1 MKHFFLLNLLRIPQ
15 ALFALDFPS
24 TPPLEPKN
32 AAKTFHVLDG
42 FEMQL
47 IAAEPLVTDPVAI
60 TYDAD
65 GRAYVC
71 EMNDYPYTDKAAHK
85 PAQENPTDQSIG
97 RVRLL
102 TDTDGDG
109 VFDKATVFADGLS
122 WPTGTACWKGGIF
135 VTATPDVWYLKDTND
150 DGVADVRQKVFTGF
164 KKLNVQAVMNN
175 PIWGLDHRIYIAGG
189 SNGGEIQRVPGSE
202 SVMPIPKDFKPLSIK
217 RNDFSFDPS
226 TGDVRLESGGARF
239 GQTFDDW
246 GNRFLCNIRN
256 PCQHVVLPYR
266 YLARN
271 PYLVV
276 PSALNDCAEAGDQL
290 PVYRTSPAEPWRE
303 FRAKRWSAEGSTLPK
318 SELVGAGVV
327 TSSAGITV
335 YRGDAYPKEY
345 RDFAFVADVAGNLFY
360 RMKLVPDG
368 VTFEAVQ
375 VDGKANFCTSDDL
388 WFRPVNFVNAPDGCL
403 HVCDMYREVIEHPWS
418 IPDDI
423 HTAVDLLRGRDRGRI
438 WRLAPKSGPL
448 SPLSGASQTK
458 QPPKTAPHAQ
468 SPNNPLNQQGKN
480 NPARTA
486 QRTVRTTLLSHAST
500 TDLVALL
507 DHPNAWHRETAQRL
521 LFERQDKTAVEPLRK
536 LVKSGKTAQG
546 RIAALWTL
554 SKQFQTVETT
564 NLPHEAE
571 KLIAVN
577 IAESDDLLQALV
589 EALSDQNPNLRRS
602 AIYCGSNTIDRLR
615 GKMKALGALHMP
627 FQLSPEE
634 DQLRRLL
641 QSTLHQ
647 DAAATVRFARILE
660 AHDWSEEVAEADVK
674 DPWTQ
679 HAILLTNDR
688 TCNYALSWVCWANSI
703 PDSPGMTKFVEN
715 AAKSCGRANQSDE
728 VYELLAKFK
737 DLLSSKPL
745 IASAGL
751 IGLHSGAVQAGRS
764 LDGDL
769 DELSRVFKK
778 SLTVPRLTEFK
789 AWFARLFD
797 KSDEVPRIAELKQWL
812 LQAPVEASD
821 RALEKKAPLAH
832 RVMAIRLMTIAR
844 WEDARMALS
853 SLLAPSQPQ
862 ELQLAALEALGS
874 YHEPAVA
881 DMLIDAWP
889 KMTPALRDKATTILL
904 SRTDRIA
911 KLLDA
916 IEAKKITPAQ
926 LSVAAKATLGRQKTP
941 ALAERIAK
949 LIGDGS
955 SSNRK
960 EVIEKYLVAMG
971 IKERGTPSPSS
982 GGQRPPLLGDAARG
996 AKIYETACMV
1006 CHKFADKGN
1015 DVGPHLGTIKAW
1027 TAEQLVTNIL
1037 DPNREVSPN
1046 FALYIVETND
1056 GRTLSGLIASE
1067 TAGNL
1072 TLKRADGDTDTVL
1085 RSEIKSLT
1093 SPGISLMP
1101 EGLEAAITPQQMAD
1115 LIAYLKAP

>member
-1 MKHFFLLNLLRIPQ
+1 MNLVKGHGHAERVSSNPRLRNQEIPTVEG
-15 ALFALDFPS
+15 AEYAGSSPRMVCIMRFVLPCILCIPWAVSALDFPT
-24 TPPLEPKN
+24 TPAVEPKD

-71 EMNDYPYTDKAAHK
+71 EMNDYPYTDKEKHK
-85 PAQENPTDQSIG
+85 HAQENPTDQSIG
-97 RVRLL
+97 KVRLL

-109 VFDKATVFADGLS
+109 VFDKSTVFADGLS
-122 WPTGTACWKGGIF
+122 WPTGAACWKGGIF

-202 SVMPIPKDFKPLSIK
+202 SVMPIPSDFKPLPIK
-217 RNDFSFDPS
+217 RNDFSFAPS

-290 PVYRTSPAEPWRE
+290 PVWRTSPAEPWRE
-303 FRAKRWSAEGSTLPK
+303 FRAKRWVQEGSHLPK

-327 TSSAGITV
+327 TSSSGITV

-368 VTFEAVQ
+368 VTFKAVQ
-375 VDGKANFCTSDDL
+375 VDGNKNFCTSDDL

-423 HTAVDLLRGRDRGRI
+423 HAAVDLLRGRDKGRI
-438 WRLAPKSGPL
+438 WRLAPKGGPL
-448 SPLSGASQTK
+448 SPLSGAPQSNQSSPPSQ
-458 QPPKTAPHAQ
+458 
-468 SPNNPLNQQGKN
+468 
-480 NPARTA
+480 TA
-486 QRTVRTTLLSHAST
+486 QRTVRTTLLSHASST
-500 TDLVALL
+500 ELVTLL

-521 LFERQDKTAVEPLRK
+521 LFESQDKSAVEPLRE

-546 RIAALWTL
+546 RAAAMWSLHRNSEQTNDDDLQNAMEDDSEQVVENAVQVIEELLPPPTPTLLADPGDKMLHLGSLLHNVGHGSKRISFRTILAVGGHRDLSSTPLLSELAEKSCDDSWIRTAALLGARMSAYWFGVMSNQLHSKTYPAGLDLLLSGVVSSYAQDPDDTLRFHALLAATACEPDNEVAAEELLAAWIQGSAKIGDTVQKLLGRSKSIAALDGNKISQEMVDTIN
-554 SKQFQTVETT
+554 K
-564 NLPHEAE
+564 
-571 KLIAVN
+571 KLKSI
-577 IAESDDLLQALV
+577 IE
-589 EALSDQNPNLRRS
+589 R
-602 AIYCGSNTIDRLR
+602 
-615 GKMKALGALHMP
+615 
-627 FQLSPEE
+627 
-634 DQLRRLL
+634 
-641 QSTLHQ
+641 QS
-647 DAAATVRFARILE
+647 
-660 AHDWSEEVAEADVK
+660 
-674 DPWTQ
+674 
-679 HAILLTNDR
+679 
-688 TCNYALSWVCWANSI
+688 
-703 PDSPGMTKFVEN
+703 
-715 AAKSCGRANQSDE
+715 
-728 VYELLAKFK
+728 
-737 DLLSSKPL
+737 
-745 IASAGL
+745 
-751 IGLHSGAVQAGRS
+751 
-764 LDGDL
+764 
-769 DELSRVFKK
+769 
-778 SLTVPRLTEFK
+778 
-789 AWFARLFD
+789 ARL
-797 KSDEVPRIAELKQWL
+797 VKQETPISQKL
-812 LQAPVEASD
+812 VAIRVITGEPFPSSAKYL
-821 RALEKKAPLAH
+821 APL
-832 RVMAIRLMTIAR
+832 LN
-844 WEDARMALS
+844 
-853 SLLAPSQPQ
+853 PSQID

-874 YHEPAVA
+874 YREPAVA

-916 IEAKKITPAQ
+916 IEAKKITSAQ
-926 LSVAAKATLGRQKTP
+926 LSVAAKATLGRQKAP

-960 EVIEKYLVAMG
+960 EVIEKYQVAMG
-971 IKERGTPSPSS
+971 IKERRLPAVGDGKMPS
-982 GGQRPPLLGDAARG
+982 LLAGNTTRG

-1067 TAGNL
+1067 AAGNL
-1072 TLKRADGDTDTVL
+1072 TLKRADGGTDTVL

-1115 LIAYLKAP
+1115 LIVYLKAP

>member
-1 MKHFFLLNLLRIPQ
+1 MPGYPLTITPLVLWL
-15 ALFALDFPS
+15 ACSWAVYALDFPS
-24 TPPLEPKN
+24 TPSVEPKD

-85 PAQENPTDQSIG
+85 PSQENPTDAHIG
-97 RVRLL
+97 KVRLL

-109 VFDKATVFADGLS
+109 TFDKATIFADGLS
-122 WPTGTACWKGGIF
+122 WPTGAACWKGGIF

-150 DGVADVRQKVFTGF
+150 DGVADVRQRVFTGF

-175 PIWGLDHRIYIAGG
+175 PIWGLHHRIYIAGG

-202 SVMPIPKDFKPLSIK
+202 SVMPIPKDFKPLPIK

-239 GQTFDDW
+239 GNTFDDW

-290 PVYRTSPAEPWRE
+290 PVYRTSPPEPWRE
-303 FRAKRWSAEGSTLPK
+303 FRAKRWVQEGSHLPK

-327 TSSAGITV
+327 TSSSGITV

-368 VTFEAVQ
+368 VTFKAVQ
-375 VDGKANFCTSDDL
+375 VDGNKNFCTSDDL

-423 HTAVDLLRGRDRGRI
+423 HTAVDLLRGRDKGRLF
-438 WRLAPKSGPL
+438 RLAPKSF
-448 SPLSGASQTK
+448 
-458 QPPKTAPHAQ
+458 KT
-468 SPNNPLNQQGKN
+468 
-480 NPARTA
+480 
-486 QRTVRTTLLSHAST
+486 RTTPKLSTAT
-500 TDLVALL
+500 TTELVALL

-521 LFERQDKTAVEPLRK
+521 LFERQDKAAVEPLRK
-536 LVKSGKTAQG
+536 LVNEGKTPQG
-546 RIAALWTL
+546 RTTALWSMVSASSTGNGNLSQATFDTL
-554 SKQFQTVETT
+554 RDTLDSDDGKLVAQAAIIAGEVRSLVSPTQSSVLLLQQGKLFEKQT
-564 NLPHEAE
+564 NLGA
-571 KLIAVN
+571 
-577 IAESDDLLQALV
+577 
-589 EALSDQNPNLRRS
+589 
-602 AIYCGSNTIDRLR
+602 
-615 GKMKALGALHMP
+615 GAL
-627 FQLSPEE
+627 
-634 DQLRRLL
+634 
-641 QSTLHQ
+641 
-647 DAAATVRFARILE
+647 AAVFSLGE
-660 AHDWSEEVAEADVK
+660 AS
-674 DPWTQ
+674 
-679 HAILLTNDR
+679 
-688 TCNYALSWVCWANSI
+688 
-703 PDSPGMTKFVEN
+703 DS
-715 AAKSCGRANQSDE
+715 Q
-728 VYELLAKFK
+728 
-737 DLLSSKPL
+737 
-745 IASAGL
+745 
-751 IGLHSGAVQAGRS
+751 
-764 LDGDL
+764 
-769 DELSRVFKK
+769 
-778 SLTVPRLTEFK
+778 
-789 AWFARLFD
+789 
-797 KSDEVPRIAELKQWL
+797 IAELAPGLLRIGSRDSWL
-812 LQAPVEASD
+812 APVAINVCLRAGVTRLAATAFSPRNEDTRTTALLFPQIVEAAVQSPDSKTTAETIELPMVLEGVERDMSD
-821 RALEKKAPLAH
+821 YPVFPAGFPEFAARSISKGAMKKGHKLADLPLSQACITWWKKRIDTMLEQVARNHESLDENTIALAALAPLDHFAPLLLH
-832 RVMAIRLMTIAR
+832 A
-844 WEDARMALS
+844 
-853 SLLAPSQPQ
+853 LAPSTPS
-862 ELQLAALEALGS
+862 EVQLAALEALGS
-874 YHEPAVA
+874 YREPVVA
-881 DMLIDAWP
+881 DMIIDSWP
-889 KMTPALRDKATTILL
+889 KMTPVLRDKATTILL

-971 IKERGTPSPSS
+971 IKERGTPSPGV
-982 GGQRPPLLGDAARG
+982 GGRSPPFLGDVTRG
-996 AKIYETACMV
+996 SKVYETACMV

-1046 FALYIVETND
+1046 FSLYLVETND

-1072 TLKRADGDTDTVL
+1072 TLKRADGGTDTVL

>member
-1 MKHFFLLNLLRIPQ
+1 MRTIHLFSLLVPSVILAAGPLK
-15 ALFALDFPS
+15 FPA
-24 TPPLEPKN
+24 TPFVEAKD
-32 AAKTFHVLDG
+32 AAKTFHAIDG

-47 IAAEPLVTDPVAI
+47 IAAEPLVTDPVAM
-60 TYDAD
+60 TYDED

-71 EMNDYPYTDKAAHK
+71 EMNDYPYTDKEKHK
-85 PAQENPTDQSIG
+85 HAQENPTDAAIG
-97 RVRLL
+97 KVRLL

-109 VFDKATVFADGLS
+109 VFDKATIFAEGLS
-122 WPTGTACWKGGIF
+122 WPTGAACWKGGVF
-135 VTATPDVWYLKDTND
+135 VTATPDVWYLKDTNG

-175 PIWGLDHRIYIAGG
+175 PIWGLDHRIYVAGG
-189 SNGGEIQRVPGSE
+189 SNGGELQRVPGSE
-202 SVMPIPKDFKPLSIK
+202 SVLPLPKDFKSLLIK

-239 GQTFDDW
+239 GNTFDDW

-266 YLARN
+266 YLTRN

-303 FRAKRWSAEGSTLPK
+303 FRAKRWVQEGSTLPK

-368 VTFEAVQ
+368 VTFKAVQ
-375 VDGKANFCTSDDL
+375 VDGQKNFCTSHDL

-423 HTAVDLLRGRDRGRI
+423 HAAVDLLRGRDKGRLF
-438 WRLAPKSGPL
+438 RLAPASFKSRETPKL
-448 SPLSGASQTK
+448 SVTP
-458 QPPKTAPHAQ
+458 
-468 SPNNPLNQQGKN
+468 
-480 NPARTA
+480 
-486 QRTVRTTLLSHAST
+486 TTE
-500 TDLVALL
+500 LVALL

-521 LFERQDKTAVEPLRK
+521 LFERQDKTAQEPLRTMA
-536 LVKSGKTAQG
+536 SRGTTAQG
-546 RIAALWTL
+546 RIHALWSLESSGAIGPPSSVDFRAAGRLSETSPPKNKKIWLADAGLSQTGYAFLLEAAQDRDAQVRRQAVRMRPEALLAPRETAELYSLRTDADKLLRDPDLAVKIETLLAHSLVFSPAALPRFGEL
-554 SKQFQTVETT
+554 CIEHDQQPQVLQAALLACAESSFPMFQTV
-564 NLPHEAE
+564 LKSPRLDQSEA
-571 KLIAVN
+571 
-577 IAESDDLLQALV
+577 LQTF
-589 EALSDQNPNLRRS
+589 LSDQAAMIGRAFKKGDPDAPYHVMHHLV
-602 AIYCGSNTIDRLR
+602 LR
-615 GKMKALGALHMP
+615 GAPDAFSRRIVHSLASALRGSTSSLDEAAVKAMTDSDSRSWLEKLKSDV
-627 FQLSPEE
+627 LKDLK
-634 DQLRRLL
+634 DQNR
-641 QSTLHQ
+641 S
-647 DAAATVRFARILE
+647 VEAR
-660 AHDWSEEVAEADVK
+660 VV
-674 DPWTQ
+674 
-679 HAILLTNDR
+679 
-688 TCNYALSWVCWANSI
+688 ALSLM
-703 PDSPGMTKFVEN
+703 PDLAQ
-715 AAKSCGRANQSDE
+715 AADAMPK
-728 VYELLAKFK
+728 
-737 DLLSSKPL
+737 
-745 IASAGL
+745 
-751 IGLHSGAVQAGRS
+751 
-764 LDGDL
+764 
-769 DELSRVFKK
+769 
-778 SLTVPRLTEFK
+778 LTGF
-789 AWFARLFD
+789 
-797 KSDEVPRIAELKQWL
+797 
-812 LQAPVEASD
+812 
-821 RALEKKAPLAH
+821 
-832 RVMAIRLMTIAR
+832 
-844 WEDARMALS
+844 
-853 SLLAPSQPQ
+853 LAPTQPA

-874 YHEPAVA
+874 YREPAVA
-881 DMLIDAWP
+881 DILVEAWP
-889 KMTPALRDKATTILL
+889 KLTPPLRDKAVTIML

-916 IEAKKITPAQ
+916 IEAKRITPAQ

-949 LIGDGS
+949 LIGDGG

-960 EVIEKYLVAMG
+960 AVIAKYESVMSLA
-971 IKERGTPSPSS
+971 
-982 GGQRPPLLGDAARG
+982 GDAARG
-996 AKIYETACMV
+996 AKVYEAACMV
-1006 CHKFADKGN
+1006 CHKSGDKGN

-1027 TAEQLVTNIL
+1027 PVEQILTNVL

-1046 FALYIVETND
+1046 FSLYIVETND
-1056 GRTLSGLIASE
+1056 GRTLAGLIASE

-1072 TLKRADGDTDTVL
+1072 TLKRADGGTDTVL

-1115 LIAYLKAP
+1115 LIQFLRQ

>member
-1 MKHFFLLNLLRIPQ
+1 MSVIMRRLLSCLLCLPWLSLI
-15 ALFALDFPS
+15 ALDFPS
-24 TPPLEPKN
+24 TPPVGPKD
-32 AAKTFHVLDG
+32 AAQTFHVLDG

-71 EMNDYPYTDKAAHK
+71 EMNDYPYTDKEHHK
-85 PAQENPTDQSIG
+85 ASQENPTDQPIG
-97 RVRLL
+97 KVRLL

-109 VFDKATVFADGLS
+109 TFDKATVFADGLS
-122 WPTGTACWKGGIF
+122 WPTGAACWKGGIF

-150 DGVADVRQKVFTGF
+150 DGVADVRQRVFTGF

-175 PIWGLDHRIYIAGG
+175 PIWGLDHRIYVAGG
-189 SNGGEIQRVPGSE
+189 SNGGKIQRVPGSE
-202 SVMPIPKDFKPLSIK
+202 SVMPLPKDFKPIPFK

-239 GQTFDDW
+239 GNTFDDW

-290 PVYRTSPAEPWRE
+290 PVYRTSPPEPWRE
-303 FRAKRWSAEGSTLPK
+303 FRAKRWVQEGSHLPK

-327 TSSAGITV
+327 TSSAGICV
-335 YRGDAYPKEY
+335 YRGDAYPPEY

-368 VTFEAVQ
+368 VTFKAVQ
-375 VDGKANFCTSDDL
+375 VDGKKNFCTSDDL

-423 HTAVDLLRGRDRGRI
+423 HAAVDLLRGRDKGRI
-438 WRLAPKSGPL
+438 WRLAPKNWQRAKGEERRVNL
-448 SPLSGASQTK
+448 SD
-458 QPPKTAPHAQ
+458 
-468 SPNNPLNQQGKN
+468 
-480 NPARTA
+480 
-486 QRTVRTTLLSHAST
+486 AST

-521 LFERQDKTAVEPLRK
+521 LFERQDKAAVEPLRE

-546 RIAALWTL
+546 KVTAMWSLIPASISEKGVLSQTTFDLLRDTLDSSDATLVAQAATIAGETSSSLSPTQMAVLHFQQAKLLKREVKMGTGMLPVVFALSEASESILPDAAPALIREAARDPWLEPMSVHSCLRVGVTKLATTAFNPRSPDTPTTSLLFPQIVEAAAQSSEPKIASEVIELPLTLERFNEESADYPFFPATFVEVAARSVAKGAMEKGRRLADYSPSSECLQWWNQHIEKAAALD
-554 SKQFQTVETT
+554 S
-564 NLPHEAE
+564 
-571 KLIAVN
+571 
-577 IAESDDLLQALV
+577 
-589 EALSDQNPNLRRS
+589 
-602 AIYCGSNTIDRLR
+602 
-615 GKMKALGALHMP
+615 
-627 FQLSPEE
+627 
-634 DQLRRLL
+634 RLL
-641 QSTLHQ
+641 
-647 DAAATVRFARILE
+647 
-660 AHDWSEEVAEADVK
+660 DV
-674 DPWTQ
+674 DD
-679 HAILLTNDR
+679 I
-688 TCNYALSWVCWANSI
+688 
-703 PDSPGMTKFVEN
+703 
-715 AAKSCGRANQSDE
+715 
-728 VYELLAKFK
+728 
-737 DLLSSKPL
+737 
-745 IASAGL
+745 
-751 IGLHSGAVQAGRS
+751 
-764 LDGDL
+764 
-769 DELSRVFKK
+769 
-778 SLTVPRLTEFK
+778 
-789 AWFARLFD
+789 
-797 KSDEVPRIAELKQWL
+797 
-812 LQAPVEASD
+812 
-821 RALEKKAPLAH
+821 
-832 RVMAIRLMTIAR
+832 
-844 WEDARMALS
+844 
-853 SLLAPSQPQ
+853 SLLALAPLDRFAPVLRHALAPSAASD
-862 ELQLAALEALGS
+862 LQLAALEALGS
-874 YHEPAVA
+874 YREPAVA
-881 DMLIDAWP
+881 DLLIDAWP

-941 ALAERIAK
+941 ALAKRIAK

-960 EVIEKYLVAMG
+960 EVIAKYASVLTM
-971 IKERGTPSPSS
+971 T
-982 GGQRPPLLGDAARG
+982 GDATRG
-996 AKIYETACMV
+996 AKVYELACMV

-1046 FALYIVETND
+1046 FALYLVETND
-1056 GRTLSGLIASE
+1056 GRTLSGLITSE

-1072 TLKRADGDTDTVL
+1072 TLKRADGGTDTVL

-1115 LIAYLKAP
+1115 LIAFLKGS

>member
-1 MKHFFLLNLLRIPQ
+1 MKKFFLPCLLCAPW
-15 ALFALDFPS
+15 AAFALDFPS
-24 TPPLEPKN
+24 TPPVEPQN

-42 FEMQL
+42 FEMHL

-85 PAQENPTDQSIG
+85 PSQENPTDAHIG
-97 RVRLL
+97 KVRLL

-109 VFDKATVFADGLS
+109 TFDKATVFAEGLS
-122 WPTGTACWKGGIF
+122 WPTGAACWKGGIF

-150 DGVADVRQKVFTGF
+150 DGVADVRQKIFTGF

-202 SVMPIPKDFKPLSIK
+202 SVMPLPKDFKPLPIK

-239 GQTFDDW
+239 GNTFDDW

-290 PVYRTSPAEPWRE
+290 PVYRTSPPEPWRE
-303 FRAKRWSAEGSTLPK
+303 FRAKRWVQEGSHLPK

-327 TSSAGITV
+327 TSSSGITV

-368 VTFEAVQ
+368 VTFKAVQ
-375 VDGKANFCTSDDL
+375 VDGNKNFCTSDDL

-423 HTAVDLLRGRDRGRI
+423 HAAVDLLRGRDRGRI
-438 WRLAPKSGPL
+438 WRLTPRGSVVPPSGGLDKAPAKAGTTKRITPKL
-448 SPLSGASQTK
+448 SQ
-458 QPPKTAPHAQ
+458 
-468 SPNNPLNQQGKN
+468 
-480 NPARTA
+480 
-486 QRTVRTTLLSHAST
+486 AST
-500 TDLVALL
+500 QDLVALL

-521 LFERQDKTAVEPLRK
+521 LFERQDKAAVEPLRE

-546 RIAALWTL
+546 RIGALWSLWSASSLDANTLILGLESADEHMRSHSLQVAFTKDGKYEDEVLAAFPEAQTERSAHVLLQLLLWPDEKLPWVSLTNPIPTQVITKHINDPWMRLAALSHPW
-554 SKQFQTVETT
+554 QWMYAGFVF
-564 NLPHEAE
+564 
-571 KLIAVN
+571 
-577 IAESDDLLQALV
+577 
-589 EALSDQNPNLRRS
+589 
-602 AIYCGSNTIDRLR
+602 DRLPDSEHLAAYMNETAR
-615 GKMKALGALHMP
+615 MTAMSFDEEYVLPLMEQIVGEWQKKPLTSRKALLGW
-627 FQLSPEE
+627 
-634 DQLRRLL
+634 
-641 QSTLHQ
+641 
-647 DAAATVRFARILE
+647 LE
-660 AHDWSEEVAEADVK
+660 AASKTGRLWHPTWLRKFAIRNPIQSLVLEELGNMSI
-674 DPWTQ
+674 PTQ
-679 HAILLTNDR
+679 HLEKAVLSVRLTA
-688 TCNYALSWVCWANSI
+688 AL
-703 PDSPGMTKFVEN
+703 
-715 AAKSCGRANQSDE
+715 
-728 VYELLAKFK
+728 
-737 DLLSSKPL
+737 
-745 IASAGL
+745 
-751 IGLHSGAVQAGRS
+751 
-764 LDGDL
+764 
-769 DELSRVFKK
+769 ELSQ
-778 SLTVPRLTEFK
+778 SST
-789 AWFARLFD
+789 A
-797 KSDEVPRIAELKQWL
+797 L
-812 LQAPVEASD
+812 LD
-821 RALEKKAPLAH
+821 MLR
-832 RVMAIRLMTIAR
+832 
-844 WEDARMALS
+844 S
-853 SLLAPSQPQ
+853 SNPPD
-862 ELQLAALEALGS
+862 LQLAALEALGS
-874 YHEPAVA
+874 YREPAVA

-916 IEAKKITPAQ
+916 IEAKKITLAQ
-926 LSVAAKATLGRQKTP
+926 LSVAAKATLGRQKAP

-960 EVIEKYLVAMG
+960 AVIERYLTAMQG
-971 IKERGTPSPSS
+971 RDAGTPARKESVVAGKSA
-982 GGQRPPLLGDAARG
+982 RITGDAIRG
-996 AKIYETACMV
+996 SKVYETACMV

-1046 FALYIVETND
+1046 FSLYLVETND
-1056 GRTLSGLIASE
+1056 GRALSGLIASE

-1072 TLKRADGDTDTVL
+1072 TLKRADGGTDTVL

-1115 LIAYLKAP
+1115 LIAYLKAE

>member
-1 MKHFFLLNLLRIPQ
+1 MSVIMRRLLSCLLCLPWLSLI
-15 ALFALDFPS
+15 ALDFPS
-24 TPPLEPKN
+24 TPPVGPKD

-71 EMNDYPYTDKAAHK
+71 EMNDYPYTDKEHHK
-85 PAQENPTDQSIG
+85 ASQENPTDQPIG
-97 RVRLL
+97 KVRLL

-109 VFDKATVFADGLS
+109 TFDKATVFADGLS
-122 WPTGTACWKGGIF
+122 WPTGAACWKGGIF

-150 DGVADVRQKVFTGF
+150 DGVADVRQRVFTGF

-175 PIWGLDHRIYIAGG
+175 PIWGLDHRIYVAGG
-189 SNGGEIQRVPGSE
+189 SNGGKIQRVPGSE
-202 SVMPIPKDFKPLSIK
+202 SVMPLPKDFKPIPFK

-239 GQTFDDW
+239 GNTFDDW

-271 PYLVV
+271 PYLIV

-290 PVYRTSPAEPWRE
+290 PVYRTSPPEPWRE
-303 FRAKRWSAEGSTLPK
+303 FRAKRWVQEGSHLPK

-327 TSSAGITV
+327 TSSAGICV
-335 YRGDAYPKEY
+335 YRGDAYPPEY

-368 VTFEAVQ
+368 VTFKAVQ
-375 VDGKANFCTSDDL
+375 VDGKKNFCTSDDL

-423 HTAVDLLRGRDRGRI
+423 HAAVDLLRGRDKGRI
-438 WRLAPKSGPL
+438 WRLAPKNWQRAKGEERRVNL
-448 SPLSGASQTK
+448 SD
-458 QPPKTAPHAQ
+458 
-468 SPNNPLNQQGKN
+468 
-480 NPARTA
+480 
-486 QRTVRTTLLSHAST
+486 AST

-521 LFERQDKTAVEPLRK
+521 LFERQDKAAVEPLRE

-546 RIAALWTL
+546 KVCALHGLSSLSALNTEILNVAARPLNGPIAEAAAELYEPFVSELKWTGDLTQDTSKLPFARLAAHADNRVAIKALFSMRDLTTTIENGAGGAFWSEATRSVGSRVNADPWLQAMVLCIAADRAD
-554 SKQFQTVETT
+554 
-564 NLPHEAE
+564 NL
-571 KLIAVN
+571 
-577 IAESDDLLQALV
+577 LV
-589 EALSDQNPNLRRS
+589 
-602 AIYCGSNTIDRLR
+602 
-615 GKMKALGALHMP
+615 
-627 FQLSPEE
+627 
-634 DQLRRLL
+634 
-641 QSTLHQ
+641 
-647 DAAATVRFARILE
+647 
-660 AHDWSEEVAEADVK
+660 
-674 DPWTQ
+674 PW
-679 HAILLTNDR
+679 LFD
-688 TCNYALSWVCWANSI
+688 
-703 PDSPGMTKFVEN
+703 
-715 AAKSCGRANQSDE
+715 
-728 VYELLAKFK
+728 
-737 DLLSSKPL
+737 
-745 IASAGL
+745 
-751 IGLHSGAVQAGRS
+751 GRS
-764 LDGDL
+764 LEFAKAGTLVPQLAGLVAAKGDKSKL
-769 DELSRVFKK
+769 AVIMTALSRADFPSELRSPMLKAMLPHTTRLSISLATVSSNENTNTRLQEIGTHAMEILSNSK
-778 SLTVPRLTEFK
+778 SADERILALPVVTSFSPAEQAFRLI
-789 AWFARLFD
+789 RG
-797 KSDEVPRIAELKQWL
+797 L
-812 LQAPVEASD
+812 L
-821 RALEKKAPLAH
+821 
-832 RVMAIRLMTIAR
+832 M
-844 WEDARMALS
+844 
-853 SLLAPSQPQ
+853 PSEPPD
-862 ELQLAALEALGS
+862 LQLAALEALGS
-874 YHEPAVA
+874 YREPAVA
-881 DMLIDAWP
+881 DLLIDAWP

-904 SRTDRIA
+904 SRADRIA

-941 ALAERIAK
+941 ALAKRIAK

-971 IKERGTPSPSS
+971 IKERRLPAVDDGKMPSLPT
-982 GGQRPPLLGDAARG
+982 GDATRG

-1046 FALYIVETND
+1046 FALYLVETND
-1056 GRTLSGLIASE
+1056 GRTLSGLITSE

-1072 TLKRADGDTDTVL
+1072 TLKRADGGTDTVL

-1115 LIAYLKAP
+1115 LIAFLKQ

>member
-1 MKHFFLLNLLRIPQ
+1 MRPFLLSSLLGLPW
-15 ALFALDFPS
+15 LSLVALDFPS
-24 TPPLEPKN
+24 TPPVEPQN

-85 PAQENPTDQSIG
+85 PSQENPTDAHIG
-97 RVRLL
+97 KVRLL

-109 VFDKATVFADGLS
+109 TFDKATVFAEGLS
-122 WPTGTACWKGGIF
+122 WPTGAACWKGGIF

-150 DGVADVRQKVFTGF
+150 DGVADVRQRVFTGF

-189 SNGGEIQRVPGSE
+189 SNGGEIQRVPSSK
-202 SVMPIPKDFKPLSIK
+202 SVMPLPKDFKPLPIK

-239 GQTFDDW
+239 GNTFDDW

-290 PVYRTSPAEPWRE
+290 PVWRTSPAEPWRE
-303 FRAKRWSAEGSTLPK
+303 FRAKRWVQEGSHLPK

-327 TSSAGITV
+327 TSSSGITV

-368 VTFEAVQ
+368 VTFKALQ
-375 VDGKANFCTSDDL
+375 VDGNKNFCTSDDL

-438 WRLAPKSGPL
+438 WRLVP
-448 SPLSGASQTK
+448 
-458 QPPKTAPHAQ
+458 
-468 SPNNPLNQQGKN
+468 
-480 NPARTA
+480 
-486 QRTVRTTLLSHAST
+486 RTVVPPSGGSEKAPAEAGTTKRITPKLSAAST
-500 TDLVALL
+500 SDLVSLL

-521 LFERQDKTAVEPLRK
+521 LFEHQDNAAVEPLRE

-546 RIAALWTL
+546 KQSALWSL
-554 SKQFQTVETT
+554 SIFT
-564 NLPHEAE
+564 
-571 KLIAVN
+571 KLTSK
-577 IAESDDLLQALV
+577 EFTEL
-589 EALSDQNPNLRRS
+589 
-602 AIYCGSNTIDRLR
+602 LR
-615 GKMKALGALHMP
+615 GPDRPLVAVAG
-627 FQLSPEE
+627 
-634 DQLRRLL
+634 
-641 QSTLHQ
+641 
-647 DAAATVRFARILE
+647 RILE
-660 AHDWSEEVAEADVK
+660 PQNVMDFSVGSSLKDPEAENEMWLSYGIRNAAVSHVSAATRFQLTLSLGWTATFTAEWTPPSDDAHD
-674 DPWTQ
+674 PWMTK
-679 HAILLTNDR
+679 AILLSSPEVVRN
-688 TCNYALSWVCWANSI
+688 ALKSGGMR
-703 PDSPGMTKFVEN
+703 PDSDAFSELMKTAPAMLFEELP
-715 AAKSCGRANQSDE
+715 AAEYPYLDFI
-728 VYELLAKFK
+728 ELLKTYEPTHP
-737 DLLSSKPL
+737 SS
-745 IASAGL
+745 SHSGL
-751 IGLHSGAVQAGRS
+751 IGLFRY
-764 LDGDL
+764 
-769 DELSRVFKK
+769 
-778 SLTVPRLTEFK
+778 
-789 AWFARLFD
+789 
-797 KSDEVPRIAELKQWL
+797 
-812 LQAPVEASD
+812 LQAKKLDLKTQIGKEEGPKPRQTAALDWIASVTN
-821 RALEKKAPLAH
+821 RAVKEVATPTLDSTV
-832 RVMAIRLMTIAR
+832 RFRAIQLISFKPFGDVVPIIT
-844 WEDARMALS
+844 
-853 SLLAPSQPQ
+853 SLLAPSQAP

-874 YHEPAVA
+874 YREPAVA
-881 DMLIDAWP
+881 DILIDAWP

-960 EVIEKYLVAMG
+960 AVIETYLTAMLGSDAGTLARNESVVAG
-971 IKERGTPSPSS
+971 KSARIT
-982 GGQRPPLLGDAARG
+982 GDATRG

-1046 FALYIVETND
+1046 FALYLVETND

-1072 TLKRADGDTDTVL
+1072 TLKRADGGTDTVL

>member
-1 MKHFFLLNLLRIPQ
+1 V
-15 ALFALDFPS
+15 ALDLPS
-24 TPPLEPKN
+24 TPPVEPKN
-32 AAKTFHVLDG
+32 AEKTFHVLDG

-85 PAQENPTDQSIG
+85 PSQENPTDAHIG
-97 RVRLL
+97 KVRLL
-102 TDTDGDG
+102 IDTDGDG
-109 VFDKATVFADGLS
+109 TFDKATVFAEGLS
-122 WPTGTACWKGGIF
+122 WPTGAACWKGGLF

-202 SVMPIPKDFKPLSIK
+202 SVMPLSKDFKPLPIK

-239 GQTFDDW
+239 GNTFDDW

-290 PVYRTSPAEPWRE
+290 PVWRTSPAEPWRE
-303 FRAKRWSAEGSTLPK
+303 FRAKRWVQEGSHLPK

-327 TSSAGITV
+327 TSSSGITV

-368 VTFEAVQ
+368 VTFKAVQ
-375 VDGKANFCTSDDL
+375 VDGNKNFCTSDDL

-403 HVCDMYREVIEHPWS
+403 HICDMYREVIEHPWS

-423 HTAVDLLRGRDRGRI
+423 HTAVDLLRGRDKGRI
-438 WRLAPKSGPL
+438 WRLAPKSGAAVPAASSQARGLHHTPKL
-448 SPLSGASQTK
+448 SL
-458 QPPKTAPHAQ
+458 
-468 SPNNPLNQQGKN
+468 
-480 NPARTA
+480 
-486 QRTVRTTLLSHAST
+486 AST

-521 LFERQDKTAVEPLRK
+521 LFE
-536 LVKSGKTAQG
+536 QG
-546 RIAALWTL
+546 RPAKRETPQPLLQDAFQLVEKAKKLPAPETLALMSKASHDPWLGAAVLSMDPAHLLEVCHRVIKSDLVEGQHWNPDFLRRLASMTLAASKTKEEAAKRLSFLLAPEVISIPLLSSDDKGLYVQEHKLPLWFRYGDHLIMGMQDGLRPMGLHFGETTHRVEFEYMAQQRLRLFRTGAVHKDRLETELQLLAALVPADRMMEALQPML
-554 SKQFQTVETT
+554 SPWRELLEQETA
-564 NLPHEAE
+564 LKVLASLISE
-571 KLIAVN
+571 KVGEWI
-577 IAESDDLLQALV
+577 V
-589 EALSDQNPNLRRS
+589 EALPGL
-602 AIYCGSNTIDRLR
+602 T
-615 GKMKALGALHMP
+615 P
-627 FQLSPEE
+627 V
-634 DQLRRLL
+634 
-641 QSTLHQ
+641 
-647 DAAATVRFARILE
+647 VRE
-660 AHDWSEEVAEADVK
+660 
-674 DPWTQ
+674 Q
-679 HAILLTNDR
+679 
-688 TCNYALSWVCWANSI
+688 
-703 PDSPGMTKFVEN
+703 
-715 AAKSCGRANQSDE
+715 
-728 VYELLAKFK
+728 
-737 DLLSSKPL
+737 
-745 IASAGL
+745 
-751 IGLHSGAVQAGRS
+751 AVTA
-764 LDGDL
+764 
-769 DELSRVFKK
+769 
-778 SLTVPRLTEFK
+778 
-789 AWFARLFD
+789 
-797 KSDEVPRIAELKQWL
+797 
-812 LQAPVEASD
+812 
-821 RALEKKAPLAH
+821 
-832 RVMAIRLMTIAR
+832 
-844 WEDARMALS
+844 
-853 SLLAPSQPQ
+853 
-862 ELQLAALEALGS
+862 
-874 YHEPAVA
+874 
-881 DMLIDAWP
+881 
-889 KMTPALRDKATTILL
+889 LL

-916 IEAKKITPAQ
+916 IEAKKIAPAQ

-955 SSNRK
+955 SANRK
-960 EVIEKYLVAMG
+960 EVIERYLTAMLG
-971 IKERGTPSPSS
+971 SDAGTPARNESVVAGKSA
-982 GGQRPPLLGDAARG
+982 RITGDATRG
-996 AKIYETACMV
+996 SKIYETACMV

-1046 FALYIVETND
+1046 FALYLVETND

-1072 TLKRADGDTDTVL
+1072 TLKRADGGTDTVL

-1115 LIAYLKAP
+1115 LIAYLKAE

>member
-1 MKHFFLLNLLRIPQ
+1 MRLLFSCLLCAPW
-15 ALFALDFPS
+15 AAFALDFPS
-24 TPPLEPKN
+24 TPPVEPKD

-85 PAQENPTDQSIG
+85 PSQENPTDAHIG
-97 RVRLL
+97 KVRLL

-109 VFDKATVFADGLS
+109 VFDKATVFAEGLS
-122 WPTGTACWKGGIF
+122 WPTGAACWKGGIF

-202 SVMPIPKDFKPLSIK
+202 SVMPIPKDFKPLPIK

-290 PVYRTSPAEPWRE
+290 PVYRTSPPEPWRE
-303 FRAKRWSAEGSTLPK
+303 FRAKRWVQEGSHLPK

-327 TSSAGITV
+327 TSSSGITV

-368 VTFEAVQ
+368 VTFKALQ
-375 VDGKANFCTSDDL
+375 VDGTKNFCTSDDL

-423 HTAVDLLRGRDRGRI
+423 HAAVDLLRGRDKGRI
-438 WRLAPKSGPL
+438 WRLAPKSGAAVPAASSQARGLHHTPKL
-448 SPLSGASQTK
+448 SA
-458 QPPKTAPHAQ
+458 
-468 SPNNPLNQQGKN
+468 
-480 NPARTA
+480 
-486 QRTVRTTLLSHAST
+486 AST
-500 TDLVALL
+500 NDLVALL

-521 LFERQDKTAVEPLRK
+521 LFEQGRPAERDTRQPLLQDAFDLVEKAKALPATETLALMSKASHDPWLGVAVLSMAPEHLLEVCHRVIKSDLEEGQYWNPDFLRRLASLTLAASKTKEDAAKRLSFLLAPEVIRIETLTSPGDKGLYVQEHKPSVWTQYGEHIILGMQDGLRPKGLHFVE
-536 LVKSGKTAQG
+536 TAQEG
-546 RIAALWTL
+546 QFDYLAQNRMKTLRSGAVAKDKIEHELQLLAALVPADRMMEVLKPML
-554 SKQFQTVETT
+554 SPRRELLEQEIALKV
-564 NLPHEAE
+564 LAS
-571 KLIAVN
+571 LIS
-577 IAESDDLLQALV
+577 ESVGEWIV
-589 EALSDQNPNLRRS
+589 EALPGL
-602 AIYCGSNTIDRLR
+602 T
-615 GKMKALGALHMP
+615 P
-627 FQLSPEE
+627 V
-634 DQLRRLL
+634 
-641 QSTLHQ
+641 
-647 DAAATVRFARILE
+647 VRE
-660 AHDWSEEVAEADVK
+660 
-674 DPWTQ
+674 Q
-679 HAILLTNDR
+679 
-688 TCNYALSWVCWANSI
+688 
-703 PDSPGMTKFVEN
+703 
-715 AAKSCGRANQSDE
+715 
-728 VYELLAKFK
+728 
-737 DLLSSKPL
+737 
-745 IASAGL
+745 
-751 IGLHSGAVQAGRS
+751 AVTA
-764 LDGDL
+764 
-769 DELSRVFKK
+769 
-778 SLTVPRLTEFK
+778 
-789 AWFARLFD
+789 
-797 KSDEVPRIAELKQWL
+797 
-812 LQAPVEASD
+812 
-821 RALEKKAPLAH
+821 
-832 RVMAIRLMTIAR
+832 
-844 WEDARMALS
+844 
-853 SLLAPSQPQ
+853 
-862 ELQLAALEALGS
+862 
-874 YHEPAVA
+874 
-881 DMLIDAWP
+881 
-889 KMTPALRDKATTILL
+889 LL

-926 LSVAAKATLGRQKTP
+926 LSVAAKAMLGRQKTP

-949 LIGDGS
+949 LIGEGS
-955 SSNRK
+955 SANRK
-960 EVIEKYLVAMG
+960 EVIERYLTAMG
-971 IKERGTPSPSS
+971 IKERDLPSP
-982 GGQRPPLLGDAARG
+982 GGARLAPLLAGDATRG
-996 AKIYETACMV
+996 SKIYETACMV

-1046 FALYIVETND
+1046 FALYLVETKD
-1056 GRTLSGLIASE
+1056 GRTLSGLISSE

-1072 TLKRADGDTDTVL
+1072 TLKRADGGTDTVL
-1085 RSEIKSLT
+1085 RSEIKSLS

-1115 LIAYLKAP
+1115 LIAYLKADG

>member
-1 MKHFFLLNLLRIPQ
+1 MHRSLLFLLPS

-24 TPPLEPKN
+24 TPPVEPKS

-42 FEMQL
+42 FEMKL

-85 PAQENPTDQSIG
+85 PSQENPTDAHIG
-97 RVRLL
+97 KVRLL

-109 VFDKATVFADGLS
+109 TFDKATVFAEGLS
-122 WPTGTACWKGGIF
+122 WPTGAACWKGGIF

-202 SVMPIPKDFKPLSIK
+202 SVMPLPKDFKPLPIK

-239 GQTFDDW
+239 GNTFDDW

-290 PVYRTSPAEPWRE
+290 PVYRTSPPEPWRE
-303 FRAKRWSAEGSTLPK
+303 FRAKRWVQEGSHLPK

-327 TSSAGITV
+327 TSSSGITV

-368 VTFEAVQ
+368 VTFKAVQ
-375 VDGKANFCTSDDL
+375 VDGNKNFCTSDDL

-438 WRLAPKSGPL
+438 WRLTPRGSVVPPSGGSDKTPAKAGTTKRVTPKL
-448 SPLSGASQTK
+448 SQ
-458 QPPKTAPHAQ
+458 
-468 SPNNPLNQQGKN
+468 
-480 NPARTA
+480 
-486 QRTVRTTLLSHAST
+486 AST
-500 TDLVALL
+500 QDLVALL

-521 LFERQDKTAVEPLRK
+521 LFERQDKAAVEPLRQM
-536 LVKSGKTAQG
+536 VKSGKTAQG
-546 RIAALWTL
+546 KVCAL
-554 SKQFQTVETT
+554 
-564 NLPHEAE
+564 H
-571 KLIAVN
+571 
-577 IAESDDLLQALV
+577 
-589 EALSDQNPNLRRS
+589 ALSALS
-602 AIYCGSNTIDRLR
+602 ALN
-615 GKMKALGALHMP
+615 
-627 FQLSPEE
+627 EE
-634 DQLRRLL
+634 SLEN
-641 QSTLHQ
+641 
-647 DAAATVRFARILE
+647 AARPLNGP
-660 AHDWSEEVAEADVK
+660 VAEA
-674 DPWTQ
+674 
-679 HAILLTNDR
+679 
-688 TCNYALSWVCWANSI
+688 
-703 PDSPGMTKFVEN
+703 
-715 AAKSCGRANQSDE
+715 AA
-728 VYELLAKFK
+728 ELFE
-737 DLLSSKPL
+737 PF
-745 IASAGL
+745 
-751 IGLHSGAVQAGRS
+751 VQALKWS
-764 LDGDL
+764 GDL
-769 DELSRVFKK
+769 RQDASKL
-778 SLTVPRLTEFK
+778 P
-789 AWFARLFD
+789 FARLAAHAENRVAIKALFSIRD
-797 KSDEVPRIAELKQWL
+797 LTTTVENGAGGAFWSEAMRGVGSRVNADSWLQTMVLCIAADRAENLLVPWLMNDRHLEFFRSSTLIPRLAGLVAAKGERLKL
-812 LQAPVEASD
+812 AVIMTALSKDDFPLGLRSAVLQAMLPHATRLSISLATVSSNEVTNARLREIGTQAISTIGASKSVEEKAAALSVATSLAPSD
-821 RALEKKAPLAH
+821 QVFELIRAL
-832 RVMAIRLMTIAR
+832 LM
-844 WEDARMALS
+844 
-853 SLLAPSQPQ
+853 PSQPQ

-874 YHEPAVA
+874 YREPAVA

-941 ALAERIAK
+941 ALAERIVK
-949 LIGDGS
+949 LIGDSS

-960 EVIEKYLVAMG
+960 EVIAKYTSVMSMNG
-971 IKERGTPSPSS
+971 DVTRGS
-982 GGQRPPLLGDAARG
+982 
-996 AKIYETACMV
+996 KVYETACMV

-1056 GRTLSGLIASE
+1056 GRTLAGLIASE

-1072 TLKRADGDTDTVL
+1072 TLKRADGGTDTVL
-1085 RSEIKSLT
+1085 RSEIQSLT

-1115 LIAYLKAP
+1115 LIAYLKQ

>member
-1 MKHFFLLNLLRIPQ
+1 M
-15 ALFALDFPS
+15 
-24 TPPLEPKN
+24 EPKD

-85 PAQENPTDQSIG
+85 PSQENPTDAHIG
-97 RVRLL
+97 KVRLL

-109 VFDKATVFADGLS
+109 TFDKATVFAEGLS
-122 WPTGTACWKGGIF
+122 WPTGAACWKGGIF

-202 SVMPIPKDFKPLSIK
+202 SVMPIPSDFKPLPIK

-303 FRAKRWSAEGSTLPK
+303 FRAKRWVQEGSHLPK

-327 TSSAGITV
+327 TSSSGITV

-368 VTFEAVQ
+368 VTFKAVQ
-375 VDGKANFCTSDDL
+375 VDGTKNFCTSDDL

-423 HTAVDLLRGRDRGRI
+423 HAAVDLLRGKNKGRI
-438 WRLAPKSGPL
+438 WRLAPKSGAAVSAASSQARGLHHTPKL
-448 SPLSGASQTK
+448 SA
-458 QPPKTAPHAQ
+458 
-468 SPNNPLNQQGKN
+468 
-480 NPARTA
+480 
-486 QRTVRTTLLSHAST
+486 AST
-500 TDLVALL
+500 NDLVALL

-521 LFERQDKTAVEPLRK
+521 LFERQDKTAVEPLRE
-536 LVKSGKTAQG
+536 LVKSGKTEQG
-546 RIAALWTL
+546 KVCALRVLSSLSALNTEILDVAARPLNGPVAEAAAELYEPFVPTLKWAGDLRQDTSKIPFARLAAHAENRVAIKALFSMRDLTTTVENGAGGAFWSEATRSVGSRVNADPWLQTMVLCIAADRADNLLVPWLFDGRSLEFAKGGTLVPQLAGLVAAKGDKSKLAVIVTAL
-554 SKQFQTVETT
+554 SKAEFPSDLRSRMLKAMLAHTTRLSISLATVSSNETT
-564 NLPHEAE
+564 NTRLQEIGTHAIGSMSGSKSAEEKILALPVVTSFSPAE
-571 KLIAVN
+571 KAFEVI
-577 IAESDDLLQALV
+577 
-589 EALSDQNPNLRRS
+589 
-602 AIYCGSNTIDRLR
+602 
-615 GKMKALGALHMP
+615 
-627 FQLSPEE
+627 
-634 DQLRRLL
+634 RRLL
-641 QSTLHQ
+641 MPSEPQ
-647 DAAATVRFARILE
+647 D
-660 AHDWSEEVAEADVK
+660 
-674 DPWTQ
+674 
-679 HAILLTNDR
+679 
-688 TCNYALSWVCWANSI
+688 
-703 PDSPGMTKFVEN
+703 
-715 AAKSCGRANQSDE
+715 
-728 VYELLAKFK
+728 
-737 DLLSSKPL
+737 
-745 IASAGL
+745 
-751 IGLHSGAVQAGRS
+751 
-764 LDGDL
+764 
-769 DELSRVFKK
+769 
-778 SLTVPRLTEFK
+778 
-789 AWFARLFD
+789 
-797 KSDEVPRIAELKQWL
+797 
-812 LQAPVEASD
+812 LQ
-821 RALEKKAPLAH
+821 
-832 RVMAIRLMTIAR
+832 I
-844 WEDARMALS
+844 
-853 SLLAPSQPQ
+853 
-862 ELQLAALEALGS
+862 AALEAVGS
-874 YHEPAVA
+874 YREPAVA

-889 KMTPALRDKATTILL
+889 KMTPTLRDKATTILL

-960 EVIEKYLVAMG
+960 EVIERYLTAMLG
-971 IKERGTPSPSS
+971 SDPGTPARNESVVAGKSA
-982 GGQRPPLLGDAARG
+982 RITGDATRG

-1046 FALYIVETND
+1046 FALYLVETND
-1056 GRTLSGLIASE
+1056 GRTLSGLITSE

-1072 TLKRADGDTDTVL
+1072 TLKRADGGTDTVL

-1115 LIAYLKAP
+1115 LIAYLKGE

>member
-1 MKHFFLLNLLRIPQ
+1 MRRLLSCLLCLPWLTLI
-15 ALFALDFPS
+15 ALDFPS
-24 TPPLEPKN
+24 TPPVEPK
-32 AAKTFHVLDG
+32 AAAQTFHVLDG

-71 EMNDYPYTDKAAHK
+71 EMNDYPYTDKEHHK
-85 PAQENPTDQSIG
+85 ASQENPTDQPIG
-97 RVRLL
+97 KVRLL

-109 VFDKATVFADGLS
+109 TFDKATVFADGLS
-122 WPTGTACWKGGIF
+122 WPTGAACWKGGIF

-175 PIWGLDHRIYIAGG
+175 PIWGLDHRIYVAGG

-202 SVMPIPKDFKPLSIK
+202 SVMPLPKDFKPIPFK

-239 GQTFDDW
+239 GNTFDDW
-246 GNRFLCNIRN
+246 GNRFICNIRN

-290 PVYRTSPAEPWRE
+290 PVYRTSPPEPWRE
-303 FRAKRWSAEGSTLPK
+303 FRAKRWVQEGSHLPK

-327 TSSAGITV
+327 TSSAGICV

-368 VTFEAVQ
+368 VTFKAVQ
-375 VDGKANFCTSDDL
+375 VDGKKNFCTSDDL

-423 HTAVDLLRGRDRGRI
+423 HAAVDLLRGRDKGRI
-438 WRLAPKSGPL
+438 WRLAPKNWLRAADRDRRVRL
-448 SPLSGASQTK
+448 SET
-458 QPPKTAPHAQ
+458 
-468 SPNNPLNQQGKN
+468 
-480 NPARTA
+480 
-486 QRTVRTTLLSHAST
+486 ST

-521 LFERQDKTAVEPLRK
+521 LFERQDKAAVEPLRK

-546 RIAALWTL
+546 RIGALWSLHGLGHGNTQIATVPEPTPEVAKSSDVQTWPWQESHL
-554 SKQFQTVETT
+554 GSLLETQINNAIRDDPSPNVRAAGFQLKAEFLEKRPTFWKRFTDDILVT
-564 NLPHEAE
+564 NSH
-571 KLIAVN
+571 
-577 IAESDDLLQALV
+577 Q
-589 EALSDQNPNLRRS
+589 QS
-602 AIYCGSNTIDRLR
+602 AGTSAPLWAAF
-615 GKMKALGALHMP
+615 ALGEGGP
-627 FQLSPEE
+627 VSYYPE
-634 DQLRRLL
+634 RLTYL
-641 QSTLHQ
+641 MLKHG
-647 DAAATVRFARILE
+647 
-660 AHDWSEEVAEADVK
+660 K
-674 DPWTQ
+674 DPWLA
-679 HAILLTNDR
+679 HAIEASAFRLGSVQSLM
-688 TCNYALSWVCWANSI
+688 AFSI
-703 PDSPGMTKFVEN
+703 PADMADPSSWNSLIRRLATAAVDSKEFGQLITFFGKEAARLDKEKPEALVTAASLEDVLIGFAQGLSRKGKSFTEIKWPAAAAEWLNQRIKKARSHLQDPARPPDERLKSLPLLVLDSPDS
-715 AAKSCGRANQSDE
+715 ARPI
-728 VYELLAKFK
+728 LA
-737 DLLSSKPL
+737 
-745 IASAGL
+745 
-751 IGLHSGAVQAGRS
+751 Q
-764 LDGDL
+764 
-769 DELSRVFKK
+769 
-778 SLTVPRLTEFK
+778 
-789 AWFARLFD
+789 
-797 KSDEVPRIAELKQWL
+797 L
-812 LQAPVEASD
+812 LQ
-821 RALEKKAPLAH
+821 
-832 RVMAIRLMTIAR
+832 
-844 WEDARMALS
+844 
-853 SLLAPSQPQ
+853 PSQPP

-874 YHEPAVA
+874 YREPTVA

-916 IEAKKITPAQ
+916 IEAKEITPAQ

-960 EVIEKYLVAMG
+960 EVIAKYLTAMLG
-971 IKERGTPSPSS
+971 SDAGTPARSESVVAGKS
-982 GGQRPPLLGDAARG
+982 ARITGDATRG

-1046 FALYIVETND
+1046 FALYLVETND
-1056 GRTLSGLIASE
+1056 GRTLSGLITSE

-1072 TLKRADGDTDTVL
+1072 TLKRADGGTDTVL

-1115 LIAYLKAP
+1115 LIAYLKQ

>member
-1 MKHFFLLNLLRIPQ
+1 MRLILPCLLCLPWLFLRG
-15 ALFALDFPS
+15 LDFPS
-24 TPPLEPKN
+24 TPPVEPQN

-85 PAQENPTDQSIG
+85 PSQENPTDAHIG
-97 RVRLL
+97 KVRLL

-109 VFDKATVFADGLS
+109 TFDKATVFAEGLS
-122 WPTGTACWKGGIF
+122 WPTGAACWKGGIF

-202 SVMPIPKDFKPLSIK
+202 SVMPLPKDFKPLPIK

-239 GQTFDDW
+239 GNTFDDW

-290 PVYRTSPAEPWRE
+290 PVYRTSPPEPWRE
-303 FRAKRWSAEGSTLPK
+303 FRAKRWVQEGSHLPK

-327 TSSAGITV
+327 TSSSGITV

-368 VTFEAVQ
+368 VTFKAVQ
-375 VDGKANFCTSDDL
+375 VDGNKNFCTSDDR

-438 WRLAPKSGPL
+438 WRLTPRGSVVPPSGGSDKAPAKAGTT
-448 SPLSGASQTK
+448 QRIT
-458 QPPKTAPHAQ
+458 PK
-468 SPNNPLNQQGKN
+468 
-480 NPARTA
+480 
-486 QRTVRTTLLSHAST
+486 VSHAST
-500 TDLVALL
+500 QDLVALL

-521 LFERQDKTAVEPLRK
+521 LFERQDKAAVEPLREM
-536 LVKSGKTAQG
+536 VKSGKTEQG
-546 RIAALWTL
+546 KISALWSLSIFTKLTSKEFIELLSDINSPLVATAARVLEPADIRSHSVSSSISDPDAENDSWLNGAIRDAAVGHLSASTRFRVTL
-554 SKQFQTVETT
+554 SLGWTATFTT
-564 NLPHEAE
+564 EWKPPAE
-571 KLIAVN
+571 
-577 IAESDDLLQALV
+577 
-589 EALSDQNPNLRRS
+589 
-602 AIYCGSNTIDRLR
+602 
-615 GKMKALGALHMP
+615 
-627 FQLSPEE
+627 
-634 DQLRRLL
+634 
-641 QSTLHQ
+641 
-647 DAAATVRFARILE
+647 DA
-660 AHDWSEEVAEADVK
+660 H
-674 DPWTQ
+674 DPWTTK
-679 HAILLTNDR
+679 AILLSSPEVVWN
-688 TCNYALSWVCWANSI
+688 ALKSGGMR
-703 PDSPGMTKFVEN
+703 PDSDAFSELMKTAPTMLFEWLP
-715 AAKSCGRANQSDE
+715 ASEYPYLDFI
-728 VYELLAKFK
+728 ELLKTYEPTHPN
-737 DLLSSKPL
+737 SSH
-745 IASAGL
+745 SGL
-751 IGLHSGAVQAGRS
+751 IGLFRYLQGKKLDLKTQLGKEEGPKARQTAALNWIASVTNKAVKEVVTPTLDLEVRLRAIQFIS
-764 LDGDL
+764 LNPLGD
-769 DELSRVFKK
+769 V
-778 SLTVPRLTEFK
+778 VPIIT
-789 AWFARLFD
+789 
-797 KSDEVPRIAELKQWL
+797 
-812 LQAPVEASD
+812 
-821 RALEKKAPLAH
+821 
-832 RVMAIRLMTIAR
+832 
-844 WEDARMALS
+844 

-874 YHEPAVA
+874 YREPAVA

-955 SSNRK
+955 SANRK
-960 EVIEKYLVAMG
+960 AVIERYLTAMQG
-971 IKERGTPSPSS
+971 SDAGTPARKESVVAGRSA
-982 GGQRPPLLGDAARG
+982 RITGDATRG
-996 AKIYETACMV
+996 AKVYETACMV

-1027 TAEQLVTNIL
+1027 TTEQLVTNIL

-1046 FALYIVETND
+1046 FSLYLVETND

-1072 TLKRADGDTDTVL
+1072 TLKRADGGTDTVL

-1115 LIAYLKAP
+1115 LIAYLKAE

>member
-1 MKHFFLLNLLRIPQ
+1 MKLISSLLCLQ
-15 ALFALDFPS
+15 GAVFALDLPS
-24 TPPLEPKN
+24 TPPVEPQN

-60 TYDAD
+60 TYDSD

-85 PAQENPTDQSIG
+85 PSQENPSDQPIG
-97 RVRLL
+97 KVRLL

-109 VFDKATVFADGLS
+109 VFDKASVFADGLS
-122 WPTGTACWKGGIF
+122 WPTGAACWKGGIF

-175 PIWGLDHRIYIAGG
+175 PMWGLDHRIYVAGG

-202 SVMPIPKDFKPLSIK
+202 SVMPLPKDFKPLPIK

-276 PSALNDCAEAGDQL
+276 PSVLNDCAEAGDQL
-290 PVYRTSPAEPWRE
+290 PVFRTSPPEPWRE
-303 FRAKRWSAEGSTLPK
+303 FRAKRWVQEGSHLPK
-318 SELVGAGVV
+318 SELIGAGVV
-327 TSSAGITV
+327 TSSSGITV

-360 RMKLVPDG
+360 RMKLVPEG
-368 VTFEAVQ
+368 VTFKAVQ
-375 VDGKANFCTSDDL
+375 VDGNANFCTSDDL

-423 HTAVDLLRGRDRGRI
+423 HAAVDLLRGRDRGRI
-438 WRLAPKSGPL
+438 WRLAPKVVPSFSSKDRRDGLKP
-448 SPLSGASQTK
+448 
-458 QPPKTAPHAQ
+458 
-468 SPNNPLNQQGKN
+468 
-480 NPARTA
+480 
-486 QRTVRTTLLSHAST
+486 RTTLLSQAST
-500 TDLVALL
+500 PDLVALL

-521 LFERQDKTAVEPLRK
+521 LFERGKPVRKEVRQPLLQDAFEFVEKAKNQPAPETLAFMSKASHDPWLSSAVLSMEPEHMLEVFQRVLSSSMTGGQYWNPSFLRHLASMTLAACKTKEETEKRLYYLLFPERSVFLIAPSQGDKGLYVNQREKSVFLEYREHIILGFQDGMRPQGLHFGRTALLQAGFKYEPHGLIEKLRGNSVSIDR
-536 LVKSGKTAQG
+536 LEHSLSLL
-546 RIAALWTL
+546 AALW
-554 SKQFQTVETT
+554 
-564 NLPHEAE
+564 PAE
-571 KLIAVN
+571 KVFDVLKPFFAPKRG
-577 IAESDDLLQALV
+577 LV
-589 EALSDQNPNLRRS
+589 EQTAAFKVLSTLLSDQV
-602 AIYCGSNTIDRLR
+602 G
-615 GKMKALGALHMP
+615 
-627 FQLSPEE
+627 
-634 DQLRRLL
+634 
-641 QSTLHQ
+641 
-647 DAAATVRFARILE
+647 
-660 AHDWSEEVAEADVK
+660 DWIIEI
-674 DPWTQ
+674 
-679 HAILLTNDR
+679 H
-688 TCNYALSWVCWANSI
+688 
-703 PDSPGMTKFVEN
+703 
-715 AAKSCGRANQSDE
+715 
-728 VYELLAKFK
+728 
-737 DLLSSKPL
+737 
-745 IASAGL
+745 
-751 IGLHSGAVQAGRS
+751 
-764 LDGDL
+764 
-769 DELSRVFKK
+769 
-778 SLTVPRLTEFK
+778 
-789 AWFARLFD
+789 
-797 KSDEVPRIAELKQWL
+797 
-812 LQAPVEASD
+812 
-821 RALEKKAPLAH
+821 
-832 RVMAIRLMTIAR
+832 
-844 WEDARMALS
+844 
-853 SLLAPSQPQ
+853 
-862 ELQLAALEALGS
+862 
-874 YHEPAVA
+874 
-881 DMLIDAWP
+881 
-889 KMTPALRDKATTILL
+889 PALTPSLREQAITALL

-955 SSNRK
+955 SVNRK

-971 IKERGTPSPSS
+971 IKERRLPAVGDGKMPS
-982 GGQRPPLLGDAARG
+982 LLVGDAERG
-996 AKIYETACMV
+996 SKAYETACMV

-1046 FALYIVETND
+1046 FALYLVETND

-1072 TLKRADGDTDTVL
+1072 TLKRADGGTDTVL